1 MGTPHPVTS
10 TAFPIPL
17 PHSLQYR
24 GSWYKCNCSNF
35 FHILLGERIFLLLK
49 GISNPLAI
57 PFISS
62 AQWIWKNQPG
72 SLFLSPTAV
81 VEPTEHLWRGWELPL
96 CATHTQALHRWGQHT
111 TTHDSFINNQG
122 QLLRNNDELKTYIFY
137 FLELAARDVLV
148 YLTKVKDFWYSWGS
162 WAGKELKPGFQ
173 R

>member
-1 MGTPHPVTS
+1 MEHRKGTPHPVTS
-10 TAFPIPL
+10 FAFPIPL

-72 SLFLSPTAV
+72 LLFLSPSATV
-81 VEPTEHLWRGWELPL
+81 GLTEHLWRGWELHV
-96 CATHTQALHRWGQHT
+96 CHTQSQHRWGQHT
-111 TTHDSFINNQG
+111 TPHDSFINNQG
-122 QLLRNNDELKTYIFY
+122 HLLCNNKELKTYV
-137 FLELAARDVLV
+137 FLELTARDVLV
-148 YLTKVKDFWYSWGS
+148 YLTKVKDFWYPWGS
-162 WAGKELKPGFQ
+162 WAGKELNPGFQ
-173 R
+173 M